1 MQQEETHE
9 LKQLVVVE
17 EAHTTFSRTREENGI
32 AASNNVILQRLLA
45 EVRAMGV
52 SLIISDQM
60 PSALAEGIPALT
72 RVKLVH
78 ALDGAQDR
86 SLMADAM
93 NMTEQQHREILTLQE
108 GEALLAIRGERG
120 LVHLQVD
127 RPAESNEF
135 NAACLL
141 CGCGSRCRKKLVE
154 PLLGRVPIAELYEIS
169 ACMAADP
176 LDGAWITRAVNRLL
190 DKCGVKASASVR
202 LCLLGLLLNRTGIPE
217 QQARVI
223 VRTYQKEWSDNE

>member
-78 ALDGAQDR
+78 ALDGAQD
-86 SLMADAM
+86 
-93 NMTEQQHREILTLQE
+93 
-108 GEALLAIRGERG
+108 
-120 LVHLQVD
+120 
-127 RPAESNEF
+127 SN
-135 NAACLL
+135 
-141 CGCGSRCRKKLVE
+141 S
-154 PLLGRVPIAELYEIS
+154 
-169 ACMAADP
+169 
-176 LDGAWITRAVNRLL
+176 T
-190 DKCGVKASASVR
+190 VKS
-202 LCLLGLLLNRTGIPE
+202 
-217 QQARVI
+217 
-223 VRTYQKEWSDNE
+223 